1 MLLPSRLARN
11 RFVTVVMILL
21 GLGLAAAGGWFAYA
35 NAAFLADS
43 QRATGTVMRLV
54 AKRSAKG
61 MTLYH
66 PQVTFV
72 TPRDGRPVTFQS
84 RTGLWPSPFA
94 VGEKVKVAFDPADP
108 GTAKIVTVWTLWFL
122 PGCMIGFGLLA
133 VILGRS
139 KLKQ

>member
-1 MLLPSRLARN
+1 
-11 RFVTVVMILL
+11 VV
-21 GLGLAAAGGWFAYA
+21 G
-35 NAAFLADS
+35 
-43 QRATGTVMRLV
+43 VK

-72 TPRDGRPVTFQS
+72 APQEGRPVTFQS

-94 VGEKVKVAFDPADP
+94 VSDKVKVAFDPADP
-108 GTAKIVTVWTLWFL
+108 GSARIVSFWTLWFL
-122 PGCMIGFGLLA
+122 PACMFGFGLLA
-133 VILGRS
+133 VILGCS

>member
-1 MLLPSRLARN
+1 
-11 RFVTVVMILL
+11 MILM

-35 NAAFLADS
+35 HAAFLTDS
-43 QRATGTVMRLV
+43 QRATGTVVRLV

-72 TPRDGRPVTFQS
+72 APQEGRPVTFRS

-94 VGEKVKVAFDPADP
+94 VGDKVKVAFDPADP
-108 GTAKIVTVWTLWFL
+108 GTAKVVSFWTLWFL
-122 PGCMIGFGLLA
+122 PGCMFGLGLLA